1 MKLQTPNILGVI
13 FGIAQM
19 VLYAIYKDKKKKVLP
34 ESMNTKLQSKIE
46 LPTVIDIGEA
56 VESPAQA
63 PAPAPAPE
71 VSSTPDIN
79 IPVESSN
86 SKPDDKV

>member
-1 MKLQTPNILGVI
+1 
-13 FGIAQM
+13 M

-34 ESMNTKLQSKIE
+34 ESINTKLQNKIE

-56 VESPAQA
+56 VESPA
-63 PAPAPAPE
+63 PAPAPE

-79 IPVESSN
+79 IPLESSN